1 MGVEKERKR
10 NILVFLALSLWEGF
24 SRQARWR
31 EKPQSEKM
39 EKSERVAMV
48 FDRSVINKKL
58 ETHSNPVIDLTAR
71 VNINTRTHLNK
82 LTMKWTKM
90 ANVCELYMTPE
101 AALKSWQ
108 TSNTQNSLSRIH
120 AHPEQTLL
128 PPCLSLKSKI
138 KRKQFEP

>member
-39 EKSERVAMV
+39 EKSERGAMV

-58 ETHSNPVIDLTAR
+58 ETHSDPVIDLTAR
-71 VNINTRTHLNK
+71 VSINTH
-82 LTMKWTKM
+82 
-90 ANVCELYMTPE
+90 
-101 AALKSWQ
+101 
-108 TSNTQNSLSRIH
+108 
-120 AHPEQTLL
+120 TLGQ
-128 PPCLSLKSKI
+128 SHI
-138 KRKQFEP
+138 EVA